1 MDRFQV
7 FTTTFLKIN
16 RLVSKIKTIEMQEY
30 GLKGTTIMC
39 LYFASK
45 QDNLTSSDLVRL
57 CQEDKAQVSRALQ
70 ELEEKELL
78 TYQYDNTKKKYNAL
92 IILTS
97 KGKEIGQAVERKAD
111 HVFEVCGSIL
121 TKEERANFYD
131 SLEKI
136 TSVLTDYVDCS
147 KEK

>member
-1 MDRFQV
+1 MDRFEV

-16 RLVSKIKTIEMQEY
+16 RLISKIKALEMKEY
-30 GLKGTTIMC
+30 GLKGTPIMC
-39 LYFASK
+39 LYFASR
-45 QDNLTSSDLVRL
+45 QDNLTSSDLVKL

-70 ELEEKELL
+70 ELEEKGLL
-78 TYQYDNTKKKYNAL
+78 TYQYDNSKKKYNAL

-97 KGKEIGQAVERKAD
+97 QGREVGQAIINKAD
-111 HVFEVCGSIL
+111 HVFEVCGSVL

-131 SLEKI
+131 SLAKI
-136 TSVLTDYVDCS
+136 STALTDYADCS

>member
-1 MDRFQV
+1 
-7 FTTTFLKIN
+7 
-16 RLVSKIKTIEMQEY
+16 
-30 GLKGTTIMC
+30 
-39 LYFASK
+39 
-45 QDNLTSSDLVRL
+45 
-57 CQEDKAQVSRALQ
+57 
-70 ELEEKELL
+70 
-78 TYQYDNTKKKYNAL
+78 YDNTKKKYNAF

-111 HVFEVCGSIL
+111 HVFEVCGSVL

>member
-1 MDRFQV
+1 MDEIARKAGV
-7 FTTTFLKIN
+7 TKRTVYK
-16 RLVSKIKTIEMQEY
+16 
-30 GLKGTTIMC
+30 
-39 LYFASK
+39 YFASK
-45 QDNLTSSDLVRL
+45 QDNLTSSDLVKL
-57 CQEDKAQVSRALQ
+57 CQEDKAQVSRPLQ

-111 HVFEVCGSIL
+111 HVFEVCGSVL

-136 TSVLTDYVDCS
+136 TAVLTDYVDCS

>member
-1 MDRFQV
+1 MDRFKV
-7 FTTTFLKIN
+7 FTTSFLKIN
-16 RLVSKIKTIEMQEY
+16 RLVSKIKTIEMKEY

-97 KGKEIGQAVERKAD
+97 KGKE
-111 HVFEVCGSIL
+111 
-121 TKEERANFYD
+121 Y
-131 SLEKI
+131 
-136 TSVLTDYVDCS
+136 
-147 KEK
+147 

>member
-16 RLVSKIKTIEMQEY
+16 RLVSKIKTLEMQEY
-30 GLKGTTIMC
+30 GLKGTPVMC
-39 LYFASK
+39 LYFAFK
-45 QDNLTSSDLVRL
+45 QDNLTSSDLVKL
-57 CQEDKAQVSRALQ
+57 CQEDKAQISRALQ

-78 TYQYDNTKKKYNAL
+78 TYQYDNSKKKYNAL

-97 KGKEIGQAVERKAD
+97 KGKEIGQAIERKAD
-111 HVFEVCGSIL
+111 HVFDVCGSVL

-131 SLEKI
+131 SLAKI
-136 TSVLTDYVDCS
+136 TSSLSDYVDCS
-147 KEK
+147 KDK

>member
-78 TYQYDNTKKKYNAL
+78 TYQYDNAKKKYNAL
-92 IILTS
+92 IRLTS
-97 KGKEIGQAVERKAD
+97 KGKEMGKAVERKAD
-111 HVFEVCGSIL
+111 HVFGVCGSVL

>member
-7 FTTTFLKIN
+7 FTTSFLKIN
-16 RLVSKIKTIEMQEY
+16 RFVSKIKTIEMQEY

-45 QDNLTSSDLVRL
+45 LDNLTSSDLVKL

-78 TYQYDNTKKKYNAL
+78 TYQYDNTKKKYNAF

-97 KGKEIGQAVERKAD
+97 KGKEIGKAIERKAN
-111 HVFEVCGSIL
+111 HVFEVCGSVL

>member
-45 QDNLTSSDLVRL
+45 LDNLTSSDLVKL
-57 CQEDKAQVSRALQ
+57 CQEDFAINLP
-70 ELEEKELL
+70 LITLL
-78 TYQYDNTKKKYNAL
+78 FFCLKQL
-92 IILTS
+92 
-97 KGKEIGQAVERKAD
+97 
-111 HVFEVCGSIL
+111 
-121 TKEERANFYD
+121 
-131 SLEKI
+131 
-136 TSVLTDYVDCS
+136 VLT
-147 KEK
+147 